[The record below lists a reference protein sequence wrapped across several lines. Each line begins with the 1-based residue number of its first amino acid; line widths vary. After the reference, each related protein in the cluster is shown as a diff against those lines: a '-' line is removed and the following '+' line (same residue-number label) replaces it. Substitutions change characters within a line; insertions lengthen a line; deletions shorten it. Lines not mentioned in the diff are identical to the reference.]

1 MTVSKAFNGRS
12 SSRKTAK
19 ASHKRS
25 SSRKKADSG
34 SPSLLATARLMSRH
48 PRAAMKTILASIQ
61 NGRAGNI
68 PNTASKS
75 GGKGVLKS
83 IWGSPTAKEGTIMAS
98 GMIAGGAAGGITHT
112 KAGSA
117 AGVAAAMVA
126 DQAAARGTRR
136 ALNDAYGGSRG
147 VMKAIRKGKKA
158 GQSPLQITVAA
169 VKGAR
174 TTATA
179 TNRLDRRRGGQ
190 SSDHVGSVLGNVG
203 GAALAKV
210 PFAGAA
216 IGGIGTPPMT
226 TAILKARRGEIPR
239 SRIPLETLK
248 GVPGRVKELGGQA
261 KDILGTTAKEAKKA
275 MNRDSS
281 AREKFH
287 KDMNKAGRY
296 SRHSSP
302 ANFTRRTVYF
312 QPS

>member
-25 SSRKKADSG
+25 SSRKKANSG
-34 SPSLLATARLMSRH
+34 SPSLLATARLMLRH
-48 PRAAMKTILASIQ
+48 PKKSASTILSSI
-61 NGRAGNI
+61 
-68 PNTASKS
+68 TAKKAEQP
-75 GGKGVLKS
+75 GEKTPGKGKVGLLRS
-83 IWGSPTAKEGTIMAS
+83 MWNSPTAKEGTIMAS
-98 GMIAGGAAGGITHT
+98 GTIAAGAAGGITHT

-126 DQAAARGTRR
+126 EQAAARGTRR
-136 ALNDAYGGSRG
+136 ALNDVYGGFRG
-147 VMKAIRKGKKA
+147 LLKSIRKSRKA

-190 SSDHVGSVLGNVG
+190 SSDHVGSFLGGVG
-203 GAALAKV
+203 GATLAKV

-275 MNRDSS
+275 MSRDSS